1 MSFTESHTVD
11 LSGRLKKMGT
21 GSRRSTAGQTSGG
34 AVMATAVWSSIS
46 AGFRCGRSRGEV
58 EEVQG
63 EARGFGVHGIGLRR
77 RGLAGTASDGVQPEL
92 SATRARGRRRLE
104 GRRSFPCTREDKGG
118 AQTPKSRRDRRR
130 VDELAGV
137 RRGMGVAAPQ
147 YRTEEHSEHSK
158 DFDSILT
165 HV

>member
-1 MSFTESHTVD
+1 M
-11 LSGRLKKMGT
+11 
-21 GSRRSTAGQTSGG
+21 AG
-34 AVMATAVWSSIS
+34 VVWCAIS
-46 AGFRCGRSRGEV
+46 AGFRRGRSRGGV

-63 EARGFGVHGIGLRR
+63 EAREVGVRGIGLRR
-77 RGLAGTASDGVQPEL
+77 RGLAGPASDGVQPEL
-92 SATRARGRRRLE
+92 SSTRARGRRKLE

-118 AQTPKSRRDRRR
+118 AQTPKSRRNRQR

-147 YRTEEHSEHSK
+147 YRTEEHSEHLK

>member
-1 MSFTESHTVD
+1 M
-11 LSGRLKKMGT
+11 
-21 GSRRSTAGQTSGG
+21 AG
-34 AVMATAVWSSIS
+34 AVWCAIS
-46 AGFRCGRSRGEV
+46 AGFRRGRSRGGV

-63 EARGFGVHGIGLRR
+63 EAREVGVCGIGLRR

-92 SATRARGRRRLE
+92 SAMRARGRRRLE
-104 GRRSFPCTREDKGG
+104 GRRSFPCTREDNGG
-118 AQTPKSRRDRRR
+118 AQMPKLRRDRRR

-137 RRGMGVAAPQ
+137 SHDMGVAAPQ